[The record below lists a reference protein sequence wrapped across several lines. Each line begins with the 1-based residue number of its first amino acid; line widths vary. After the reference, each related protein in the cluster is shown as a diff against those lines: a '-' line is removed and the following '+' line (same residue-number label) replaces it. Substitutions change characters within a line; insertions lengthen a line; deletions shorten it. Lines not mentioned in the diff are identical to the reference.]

1 MSSVIKIRDNRLEK
15 LGFMQVLEVL
25 NNHGVIV
32 YPTET
37 FYGLGGLANSE
48 IALSRVYS
56 LKGRNWAQP
65 LPFIASDFEM
75 VSMFVQEMPEEAL
88 VLAEKFW
95 PGPLTLVLKASTDK
109 LPALALGPGET
120 IAVRVPPLEWL
131 QELVRAAGWLL
142 VSTSANL
149 SGQPP
154 LSSFNQVY
162 ELFGQQVDVLI
173 DGGDTPGAFP
183 STILDL
189 TVSPPKCLREGVI
202 PFDEILSALC

>member
-1 MSSVIKIRDNRLEK
+1 MVIKIRNNRLGELELK
-15 LGFMQVLEVL
+15 QVLEVL
-25 NNHGVIV
+25 NNNGVIV

-37 FYGLGGLANSE
+37 FYGLGGLATSE
-48 IALSRVYS
+48 TSLKRIYS

-65 LPFIASDFEM
+65 LPFIASDLDM
-75 VSMFVQEMPEEAL
+75 VDMFVQEMPEEAL

-95 PGPLTLVLKASTDK
+95 PGPLTLVLKARPKK
-109 LPALALGPGET
+109 LPILALGPGET

-131 QELVRAAGWLL
+131 QGLVRAAGQLL

-154 LSSFNQVY
+154 LSNFNAVY
-162 ELFGQQVDVLI
+162 ELFGQHVDVLI
-173 DGGDTPGAFP
+173 DGGNTPGGFP

-202 PFDEILSALC
+202 PFDEVLSVLS